1 MPATAIS
8 APVAA
13 RETAATGVADAA
25 SLADL
30 VREIEAALARSAGA
44 RGVADALAPFL
55 GDPALLKPADC
66 VPAEGCYARNLL
78 HAAADGSFS
87 IWAMVWQPGQGSS
100 IHDHSCWCV
109 MGVHR
114 GVLVEEG
121 FTADG
126 DAAWPARRTR
136 CGAGTVRALEP
147 GADDIHRIANAGAA
161 TAISIHV
168 YGFDP
173 TVVASSVGRTYAA

>member
-8 APVAA
+8 APVAE
-13 RETAATGVADAA
+13 RETVATGATGTAP
-25 SLADL
+25 LADL
-30 VREIEAALARSAGA
+30 VREIEAALAQSGGA
-44 RGVADALAPFL
+44 RGVADGLAPFL
-55 GDPALLKPADC
+55 GDPALLTPADC
-66 VPAEGCYARNLL
+66 LPAEECYARNLL
-78 HAAADGSFS
+78 HAAEDGSFS

-121 FTADG
+121 FVADG
-126 DAAWPARRTR
+126 DAARPARQTR
-136 CGAGTVRALEP
+136 CGTGTVRALEP
-147 GADDIHRIANAGAA
+147 GADDIHRIANAGTA

-173 TVVASSVGRTYAA
+173 AVVASSVGRTYAA